1 MMTVFVSIAVGV
13 LTFSFGMLG
22 LYLRR
27 LLPEKH
33 MSTGSEKMIGAIMGL
48 ECFQVSTRQA
58 PRPLPLD
65 HSPSRARSS

>member
-1 MMTVFVSIAVGV
+1 MTTVFVSIAVGV

-33 MSTGSEKMIGAIMGL
+33 MSTGK
-48 ECFQVSTRQA
+48 
-58 PRPLPLD
+58 
-65 HSPSRARSS
+65 ARKK